1 MTHIDLGN
9 DLTITDVPE
18 GIILQWVSTDTAVVD
33 AFIVR
38 MSPYAVSSLDSTL
51 SAARVEWISEDRI
64 LVISGDRSSLTLT
77 FQMQEPPLER
87 MALKLD
93 TPDAVRFRAE
103 IAKRASEYKKSA
115 VSEL

>member
-1 MTHIDLGN
+1 MTHTDLGD
-9 DLTITDVPE
+9 DLSITDVPE
-18 GIILQWVSTDTAVVD
+18 GLILQWVSTETAVVD
-33 AFIVR
+33 AFIVN
-38 MSPYAVSSLDSTL
+38 MSPNAVCSLEAAL
-51 SAARVEWISEDRI
+51 SAARVEWTSEDRS

-93 TPDAVRFRAE
+93 TPGAVRFRAE